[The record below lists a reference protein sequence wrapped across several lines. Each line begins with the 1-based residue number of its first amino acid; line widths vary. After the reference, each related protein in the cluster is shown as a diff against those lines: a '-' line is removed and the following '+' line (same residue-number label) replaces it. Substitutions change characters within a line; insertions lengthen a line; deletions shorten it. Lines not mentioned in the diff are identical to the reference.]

1 MSALKTTAV
10 VEDANHLRL
19 ESNFDNLKRGTQVDL
34 IILIKQKK
42 RNWEQV
48 LNRIGVYTDEELSGF
63 MEARKEINNWQPAEF

>member
-19 ESNFDNLKRGTQVDL
+19 VTNLDNLKRGTQVDL
-34 IILIKQKK
+34 IILIKQKRK
-42 RNWEQV
+42 NWKQV

-63 MEARKEINNWQPAEF
+63 MEARREISKL